1 MESPDATPITIAIL
15 GGTGHEGSGLAA
27 RWARA
32 GHRVILGSRSAERA
46 AQAAAT
52 MSAQLQCAVE
62 GAANGEAADRAEV
75 VVLTVPYSAQ
85 QATMADVAAQ
95 LAGKILIDVT
105 VPLVPPKVA
114 RVQLPEG
121 GSAVMALQ
129 QSLGP
134 DVRVVSAFQNV
145 AAHQL
150 AELEREVDC
159 DVLVCGDDEAA
170 REVAIGLARDA
181 GMQAWHAGPLANSAA
196 TEALTSLLLSINR
209 RYGVTRGSGIRITGL
224 AEWRTKLHDVA

>member
-1 MESPDATPITIAIL
+1 MESPRAKPMTIAVL

-46 AQAAAT
+46 AAVAT
-52 MSAQLQCAVE
+52 DMSERLQCTIE
-62 GAANGEAADRAEV
+62 GRSNGEAAEDADI
-75 VVLTVPYSAQ
+75 VVLTVPYGAQ
-85 QATMADVAAQ
+85 KATAQEVAAS
-95 LAGKILIDVT
+95 LSGKVLIDVT

-121 GSAVMALQ
+121 GSAVLALQ
-129 QSLGP
+129 QSLGAT
-134 DVRVVSAFQNV
+134 VRVVSAFQNV
-145 AAHQL
+145 PAHQL
-150 AELEREVDC
+150 ADLEREVDC

-209 RYGVTRGSGIRITGL
+209 RYGVAAGAGIRITGL
-224 AEWRTKLHDVA
+224 PKMA

>member
-1 MESPDATPITIAIL
+1 MESLDAKPLTIAVL
-15 GGTGHEGSGLAA
+15 GGTGHEGSGLAV

-32 GHRVILGSRSAERA
+32 GHRVILGSRSVERA
-46 AQAAAT
+46 VEVAAA
-52 MSAQLQCAVE
+52 MSARLQCTVE
-62 GAANGEAADRAEV
+62 GTSNGEAAKAADV
-75 VVLTVPYSAQ
+75 VVLAVPYRGQ
-85 QATMADVAAQ
+85 TATAVEVASS
-95 LAGKILIDVT
+95 LSGKILIDVT

-121 GSAVMALQ
+121 GSAVNALQ
-129 QSLGP
+129 QALGS

-150 AELEREVDC
+150 ADPVREVDC

-170 REVAIGLARDA
+170 REVVIGLARDA

-209 RYGVTRGSGIRITGL
+209 RYGVTAGSGIRITGL
-224 AEWRTKLHDVA
+224 AERRAKLHDVA

>member
-1 MESPDATPITIAIL
+1 MESPDATPLTIAIL

-46 AQAAAT
+46 SEVAAT
-52 MSAQLQCAVE
+52 MSAQLQCAIE
-62 GAANGEAADRAEV
+62 GAANGEAAERAEV
-75 VVLTVPYSAQ
+75 VVLAVPYSAQ
-85 QATMADVAAQ
+85 KATAADVAPQ

-114 RVQLPEG
+114 RVQLPDG
-121 GSAVMALQ
+121 GSAVVALQ

-150 AELEREVDC
+150 ADLEREVDC

-170 REVAIGLARDA
+170 REVAIQLARDA

-209 RYGVTRGSGIRITGL
+209 RYGVTSGSGIRITGL
-224 AEWRTKLHDVA
+224 AERCTKLHDVA

>member
-1 MESPDATPITIAIL
+1 MESPDAKPVTIAIL

-46 AQAAAT
+46 AEVAAA
-52 MSAQLQCAVE
+52 MSARLQCAVE
-62 GAANGEAADRAEV
+62 GTSNAQAAKAAEV
-75 VVLTVPYSAQ
+75 VVLAVPYSAQ
-85 QATMADVAAQ
+85 QAIAAEVASS
-95 LAGKILIDVT
+95 LSGKILIDVT

-121 GSAVMALQ
+121 GSAVVALQ
-129 QSLGP
+129 QALGP
-134 DVRVVSAFQNV
+134 EVRVVSAFQNV

-150 AELEREVDC
+150 ADPQHNVDC
-159 DVLVCGDDEAA
+159 DVLVCGDDDAA
-170 REVAIGLARDA
+170 REVVIGLSQDA

-209 RYGVTRGSGIRITGL
+209 RYGVTTGSGIRITGL
-224 AEWRTKLHDVA
+224 AEHRTKLHDVA